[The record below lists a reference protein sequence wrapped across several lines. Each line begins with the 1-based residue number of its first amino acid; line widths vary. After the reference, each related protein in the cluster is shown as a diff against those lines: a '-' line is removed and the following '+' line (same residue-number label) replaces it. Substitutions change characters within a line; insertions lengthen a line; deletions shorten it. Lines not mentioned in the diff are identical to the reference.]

1 MNLTRKAALPSALIA
16 GVLWGASLLVAA
28 GAAAAPARLPGEG
41 ATLWQAEQTRTAEA
55 RTAIEPRRAVE
66 RIAALIRADFYEAAR
81 AARIANTLEADAAA
95 GAFDR
100 FTDPRDLSFELT
112 RRLSSEDRHFAV
124 SWAAPDANRQVALPA
139 APPEASR
146 TNHGFVEARVLAGG
160 VGYLKIDQFAPIDSA
175 ASPARRAADAA
186 LGFVAATPSLIIDL
200 RDNGGGSP
208 AMVGYLVQQFVAEP
222 ARIANRFKSRRGP
235 DRLELSP
242 VPASRPPRV
251 DTPLYILVSGRTG
264 SAAEAFAYTLQAA
277 GRATIVGE
285 RTGGAANPGTIH
297 RTDDGFRIFISGGT
311 PVNPITA
318 RNWEMVGVQPNVAVP
333 HTEALQTAHLR
344 ALEAEGPALP
354 GVAADVLETLRVA
367 GAQQPVPDQLA
378 GRYGDLEIVAE
389 AGAALLRQGR
399 RPERTLVA
407 LGGDRFSLAEDP
419 AARLRFE
426 RAPQSGAVMAL
437 VRELPGGSEVR
448 YHRLPAET
456 AALP

>member
-1 MNLTRKAALPSALIA
+1 MNLTRKAARPLALIA
-16 GVLWGASLLVAA
+16 GLFWGASLLA
-28 GAAAAPARLPGEG
+28 GAGHAAAPARLPGEG
-41 ATLWQAEQTRTAEA
+41 TARWQAAEA
-55 RTAIEPRRAVE
+55 GTTEAGTTVGPRRAVE
-66 RIAALIRADFYEAAR
+66 RIAALVRADFYDEGR
-81 AARIANTLEADAAA
+81 AARIADRLEAAAAA
-95 GAFDR
+95 GSFDR

-112 RRLSSEDRHFAV
+112 RRLLPEDRHFAV
-124 SWAAPDANRQVALPA
+124 SWAAPTQNRHVAKPA
-139 APPEASR
+139 RPPEGSR

-175 ASPARRAADAA
+175 ASPALVAADAA

-208 AMVGYLVQQFVAEP
+208 AMVGYLVQQFVADP
-222 ARIANRFKSRRGP
+222 ARIANRFKARRGP
-235 DRLELSP
+235 DRLEVSP
-242 VPASRPPRV
+242 VAASRPARV

-277 GRATIVGE
+277 GRATILGE

-297 RTDDGFRIFISGGT
+297 RTDCGFQIFISGGT

-318 RNWEMVGVQPNVAVP
+318 RNWETVGVEPDVAVP
-333 HTEALQTAHLR
+333 QAQALQTAHLR

-354 GVAADVLETLRVA
+354 GIAADVLETLRVV
-367 GAQQPVPDQLA
+367 GGHQPVLTPLA
-378 GRYGDLEIVAE
+378 GRYGDLEIVAD
-389 AGAALLRQGR
+389 AGAARLRQGR
-399 RPERTLVA
+399 RPDRTLVA

-419 AARLRFE
+419 AARLRVE
-426 RAPQSGAVMAL
+426 RAPHSGAVMAL

-448 YHRLPAET
+448 YHRLAAET